1 MFANKQEVKEWLHSN
16 EEYIRYNDPTPG
28 VEDKLVTILSY
39 LSQDDKAHVMTEE
52 QAIAIMQSYL
62 LPF

>member
-1 MFANKQEVKEWLHSN
+1 MFANKEEVKAWLHAN

-28 VEDKLVTILSY
+28 VEDELI
-39 LSQDDKAHVMTEE
+39 QDIWKIVVNEE

>member
-1 MFANKQEVKEWLHSN
+1 MFANKEEVKAWLYAN

-28 VEDKLVTILSY
+28 VEDKVILILLT
-39 LSQDDKAHVMTEE
+39 LSKDNKVHNLTEE
-52 QAIAIMQSYL
+52 QAIAITKSYL

>member
-1 MFANKQEVKEWLHSN
+1 MFANKEAAKEWLHSN

-28 VEDKLVTILSY
+28 VEDLLVTDLVE
-39 LSQDDKAHVMTEE
+39 LAMNETE
-52 QAIAIMQSYL
+52 ATDIMQKCL

>member
-1 MFANKQEVKEWLHSN
+1 MFANKEEVKAWLYAN

-28 VEDKLVTILSY
+28 VEDKVILILMT
-39 LSQDDKAHVMTEE
+39 LSKDNKVHNLTEE

>member
-1 MFANKQEVKEWLHSN
+1 MFANKEEVKAWLHAN

-28 VEDKLVTILSY
+28 VEDELIEEIQEQGILVNETL
-39 LSQDDKAHVMTEE
+39 
-52 QAIAIMQSYL
+52 AIIIMREYL

>member
-1 MFANKQEVKEWLHSN
+1 MFDNKEEVKEWLYAN

-28 VEDKLVTILSY
+28 VECRTIRRILRNA
-39 LSQDDKAHVMTEE
+39 KTED

>member
-1 MFANKQEVKEWLHSN
+1 MFANKEEVKEWLHNN

-28 VEDKLVTILSY
+28 VEDKLVKDILEHAANEPAATY
-39 LSQDDKAHVMTEE
+39 L
-52 QAIAIMQSYL
+52 MQSYL

>member
-1 MFANKQEVKEWLHSN
+1 MFTNKEEVKEWLHNN

-28 VEDKLVTILSY
+28 VEETLV
-39 LSQDDKAHVMTEE
+39 DDMEE
-52 QAIAIMQSYL
+52 FATSEEMAVVIMQKYL

>member
-1 MFANKQEVKEWLHSN
+1 MFANKEEVKEWLHSN

-28 VEDKLVTILSY
+28 VEEQVI
-39 LSQDDKAHVMTEE
+39 DDLEEFATSEE

>member
-1 MFANKQEVKEWLHSN
+1 MFANKEEVKEWLHSN

-28 VEDKLVTILSY
+28 VEEQVI
-39 LSQDDKAHVMTEE
+39 DDLEE
-52 QAIAIMQSYL
+52 FATSEEMAVVIMQKYL

>member
-1 MFANKQEVKEWLHSN
+1 MFANKEEVKEWLYAN
-16 EEYIRYNDPTPG
+16 EEYTRYNDPTPG
-28 VEDKLVTILSY
+28 VEETII
-39 LSQDDKAHVMTEE
+39 QDIFWNNVLNEE

>member
-1 MFANKQEVKEWLHSN
+1 MFANKEEVKAWLHAN

-28 VEDKLVTILSY
+28 VEDRTARRIL
-39 LSQDDKAHVMTEE
+39 QNAETEE
-52 QAIAIMQSYL
+52 QAISIMQSYL

>member
-1 MFANKQEVKEWLHSN
+1 MFANKEEVKAWLHAN
-16 EEYIRYNDPTPG
+16 EEYIRYNDPIPG
-28 VEDKLVTILSY
+28 VEYRTIRRIL
-39 LSQDDKAHVMTEE
+39 QNAETEE

>member
-1 MFANKQEVKEWLHSN
+1 MFANKEEVKEWLHSN

-28 VEDKLVTILSY
+28 VEDKLVKDILNH
-39 LSQDDKAHVMTEE
+39 AANEPA
-52 QAIAIMQSYL
+52 AIHLMQSYL

>member
-1 MFANKQEVKEWLHSN
+1 MFANKEEVKEWLYSN

-28 VEDKLVTILSY
+28 VEELLVTDLVGF
-39 LSQDDKAHVMTEE
+39 ARNETE
-52 QAIAIMQSYL
+52 AIDIMQKYL

>member
-1 MFANKQEVKEWLHSN
+1 MFANKEEVKEWLHSN

-28 VEDKLVTILSY
+28 VEETLI
-39 LSQDDKAHVMTEE
+39 QDIFWNNVFNEE
-52 QAIAIMQSYL
+52 QAISIMQSYL